1 MIRVLHVEDAPVDA
15 ALARAALGRHPEEFS
30 IEHVGTLARAMERLE
45 LPGARAYDVILADMI
60 LPDGDGLQ
68 LFAHVRR
75 QGWPIALI
83 AVTAAGDDRRVFSAL
98 KAGADDYVA
107 KKGDYLSRL
116 PRLLRS
122 ALERLRRHEAAR
134 RRPIRVLYA
143 AAESSDIAR
152 LTTLAPYLVFEV
164 VQTAESTMQQLATMA
179 RSGDFDVLV
188 IELQGDSPGALELVK
203 ELRQTSG
210 FDPATV
216 VLASVHDEDFALA
229 AMRLGVSEYLFKS
242 AGYLEQLPALIEH
255 AHARVELARLNAELE
270 RRVSERTSELHAVI
284 RELEA
289 FAHSVA
295 HDLQAPAR
303 AVSGFARALV
313 EELGAAASPESARI
327 LQRIERNAE
336 VMHGLID
343 DVLKVARA
351 ANAPLERA
359 LTDLTALA
367 LECIDLI
374 DERPRSTFVVA
385 ALGYARVDP
394 GTFRQV
400 LSNLLGNAVKFTR
413 ECSEPR
419 IEIGRLDLA
428 GESIWFVRDNGVG
441 FDMSRATVLFQM
453 FQRLHRRDEF
463 EGSGV
468 GLANVAR
475 IIQRHGGRVWA
486 EAEPGKG
493 AAFYFTIG
501 R

>member
-1 MIRVLHVEDAPVDA
+1 M
-15 ALARAALGRHPEEFS
+15 
-30 IEHVGTLARAMERLE
+30 
-45 LPGARAYDVILADMI
+45 
-60 LPDGDGLQ
+60 
-68 LFAHVRR
+68 
-75 QGWPIALI
+75 
-83 AVTAAGDDRRVFSAL
+83 
-98 KAGADDYVA
+98 
-107 KKGDYLSRL
+107 
-116 PRLLRS
+116 
-122 ALERLRRHEAAR
+122 
-134 RRPIRVLYA
+134 
-143 AAESSDIAR
+143 
-152 LTTLAPYLVFEV
+152 
-164 VQTAESTMQQLATMA
+164 TAESTVQQLATRA

-188 IELQGDSPGALELVK
+188 IELQGDAPGALDLVK
-203 ELRQTSG
+203 ELRETSG

-242 AGYLEQLPALIEH
+242 AGYVEQLPALIEH
-255 AHARVELARLNAELE
+255 AHARGELARLNAELE

-289 FAHSVA
+289 FAHTVA

-303 AVSGFARALV
+303 AVSGFARTLG

-336 VMHGLID
+336 VMHELID

-351 ANAPLERA
+351 ANAPLERV

-367 LECIDLI
+367 RECIDLI
-374 DERPRSTFVVA
+374 EETPRSTFVVA

-400 LSNLLGNAVKFTR
+400 LNNLLSNAVKFTR
-413 ECSEPR
+413 ERSEPR
-419 IEIGRLDLA
+419 IEIGRLDRQ

-453 FQRLHRRDEF
+453 FQRLHRTR
-463 EGSGV
+463 
-468 GLANVAR
+468 R
-475 IIQRHGGRVWA
+475 IRRQRSRTRERRTHHPAPRGRVWA